1 MGDRMLRRAKDD
13 GLKRPRPLEHADIAA
28 LVKPDRLSPNDP
40 FDTAAPAAPV
50 EVNPLRGW
58 NQITSFQSLEPTLVA
73 ELARASMASGG
84 VVALQ
89 SGEVAVGAMLAS
101 LAIRG
106 HDDLIHALIITG
118 RAELRLH
125 RYATGQLEPVGVH
138 RMRSIAD
145 SLRSLAWCAATGKA
159 DTFELVADDGRGR
172 PVAISAARLHEL
184 RWLQPPPASSPHEA
198 PWADVTTQ
206 DAPPGADPR
215 WWKAQLGKAARTP
228 DPEMAA
234 TFADV
239 DLPAAAPPAI
249 TPSSFTGPGAAEI
262 ASPIVERAPLL
273 TPADASEL
281 YDVVAVSVGKAL
293 SEALVELEIDAGA
306 IEQLRENPTL
316 DDTLA
321 KVVEIEQ
328 ILHHL
333 GPLNRQIHELT
344 TVVEDLHDTM
354 RSVVRQQWEAAP
366 PQNYWNRA
374 QRSTDELQ
382 RSIDDLASEL
392 RSRLPRA
399 LSD

>member
-1 MGDRMLRRAKDD
+1 MLRRGKDD
-13 GLKRPRPLEHADIAA
+13 GLKRPRSLEPLDIAA
-28 LVKPDRLSPNDP
+28 LVRPDRLSPNDP
-40 FDTAAPAAPV
+40 FETAPLAEP
-50 EVNPLRGW
+50 EEKHPLRGW
-58 NQITSFQSLEPTLVA
+58 DQITSFQDLDAPLVA
-73 ELARASMASGG
+73 ELARASMGSSG

-106 HDDLIHALIITG
+106 HDDLLQALIITG

-125 RYATGQLEPVGVH
+125 RYATGQLEPVAVH
-138 RMRSIAD
+138 RLRSIAD
-145 SLRSLAWCAATGKA
+145 ALRSLAWCAATGEV
-159 DTFELVADDGRGR
+159 DTFELVADDGRSR
-172 PVAISAARLHEL
+172 PVAIGAARLHEL

-198 PWADVTTQ
+198 PWAPVSTQ
-206 DAPPGADPR
+206 DPPPGADPR
-215 WWKAQLGKAARTP
+215 WWKAQLGKAARVP
-228 DPEMAA
+228 AVNLPA

-239 DLPAAAPPAI
+239 HLPPPAAPAI
-249 TPSSFTGPGAAEI
+249 TPSSFTGPGANEVT
-262 ASPIVERAPLL
+262 VEAAPLL
-273 TPADASEL
+273 TQADTAEL

-328 ILHHL
+328 VLHHL

-354 RSVVRQQWEAAP
+354 RSIVRQQWEAAP

-374 QRSTDELQ
+374 QRASEELQ
-382 RSIDDLASEL
+382 RSVDDLASEL
-392 RSRLPRA
+392 RSRVPRT

>member
-1 MGDRMLRRAKDD
+1 MSDRMLRRAKDD
-13 GLKRPRPLEHADIAA
+13 DLKRARPLEPIDIAA

-40 FDTAAPAAPV
+40 FETAPPPEQADV
-50 EVNPLRGW
+50 DPLRGW
-58 NQITSFQSLEPTLVA
+58 NQITSFQALEPALVA
-73 ELARASMASGG
+73 EMARASMASSGI
-84 VVALQ
+84 VALQ

-106 HDDLIHALIITG
+106 HDDLLQQLIITG

-145 SLRSLAWCAATGKA
+145 ALRSLAWCATTGQA

-172 PVAISAARLHEL
+172 PVAISASRLHEL

-198 PWADVTTQ
+198 PWAPVSTEE
-206 DAPPGADPR
+206 APPGADPR
-215 WWKAQLGKAARTP
+215 WWKAQLGKAARLPQPVATP
-228 DPEMAA
+228 

-239 DLPAAAPPAI
+239 DLPAAPPAL
-249 TPSSFTGPGAAEI
+249 TPSSFTGPGAAEV
-262 ASPIVERAPLL
+262 AAPVVERPSLL
-273 TPADASEL
+273 TPADAAEL

-293 SEALVELEIDAGA
+293 SEALVELEIDPGA

-316 DDTLA
+316 DDTLS
-321 KVVEIEQ
+321 KIIEVEQ

-354 RSVVRQQWEAAP
+354 RSIVRQQWEANP
-366 PQNYWNRA
+366 PQNYWNRS
-374 QRSTDELQ
+374 QRAVDELQ
-382 RSIDDLASEL
+382 RSVDDLASEL
-392 RSRLPRA
+392 RSRIPRA